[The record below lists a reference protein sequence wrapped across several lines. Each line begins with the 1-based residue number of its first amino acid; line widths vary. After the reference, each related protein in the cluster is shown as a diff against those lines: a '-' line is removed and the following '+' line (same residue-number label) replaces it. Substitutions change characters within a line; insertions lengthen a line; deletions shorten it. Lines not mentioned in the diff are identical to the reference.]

1 MIRVIPCLDMKDGR
15 VVKGVQFVSLRD
27 IGDPVEAARA
37 YEEAGA
43 DELVLLDIAA
53 TSEARDTAAAAVER
67 VAGAI
72 SIPLA
77 VGGGVRTVRDFE
89 RLFAAGAAKVS
100 VNTAA
105 VDRPELIQ
113 EAAEAFGS
121 ERVVVA
127 VDAKKVDG
135 AWHVLKAGGMV
146 DTGVD
151 ALEWVRE
158 VERRGAGEILLT
170 SLDRDGVQNGY
181 DLELTRAV
189 ADAVSVP
196 VIASGGAG
204 NLEHFSE
211 AVTEGGASAVLAASL
226 FHDGDLTVG
235 QVKDHLASRGIP
247 VRGR

>member
-27 IGDPVEAARA
+27 IGDPVQAAKA

-53 TSEARDTAAAAVER
+53 TSEARDTATTAVER
-67 VAGAI
+67 VAEAI

-77 VGGGVRTVRDFE
+77 VGGGVRTVQDFE

-100 VNTAA
+100 VNSAA
-105 VDRPELIQ
+105 VERPELIR
-113 EAAEAFGS
+113 EAVEAFGS
-121 ERVVVA
+121 ERVIVA

-151 ALEWVRE
+151 ALEWVQE
-158 VERRGAGEILLT
+158 AEKMGAGEILLT

-189 ADAVSVP
+189 TDAVSIP
-196 VIASGGAG
+196 VTASGGAG
-204 NLEHFSE
+204 KLEHFSE

-235 QVKDHLASRGIP
+235 QVKDHLASCGIP